1 MVIVGKPRQGNRYR
15 YSTYLYILLPGLPTT
30 TPSSHLIYTHT
41 HSNTTLH
48 YPVTNNNNNN
58 KNTGKMQYFTLASF
72 VALVSLATADDGP
85 GPTFTISP
93 YGQGDTVCKAS
104 ALLDPPGQFIVGP
117 GDVGTSRQL
126 PLDTVSS
133 YLTSVTYC
141 SD

>member
-1 MVIVGKPRQGNRYR
+1 
-15 YSTYLYILLPGLPTT
+15 
-30 TPSSHLIYTHT
+30 
-41 HSNTTLH
+41 
-48 YPVTNNNNNN
+48 
-58 KNTGKMQYFTLASF
+58 MQYFTLASF

-133 YLTSVTYC
+133 YLTSVTFIGLTNNSFFFTSYTVRRWLLLRPQLVAC
-141 SD
+141 LQD